1 MYILAFLIHWLVW
14 PPCWHGCQ
22 NKMQAAHALTLL
34 VLRPEHSGSSSVMVL
49 SMYNKRVIVFN
60 DDSTTFVIS
69 MSRNDGKWHGLSLIP
84 AWICNISIKPYT
96 TINPCVS
103 HWNVWINIWRNLSS
117 ETERGISTTER
128 RHDSEIIAPLLA
140 CRKGNQLLIELRL
153 LSPRTNNS
161 ELWCVTSVQRLY
173 L

>member
-49 SMYNKRVIVFN
+49 SMYNKRVIVFS
-60 DDSTTFVIS
+60 DDSTIFVIS

-103 HWNVWINIWRNLSS
+103 HWNVWINRWRKLSS
-117 ETERGISTTER
+117 ET
-128 RHDSEIIAPLLA
+128 A

-161 ELWCVTSVQRLY
+161 ELWCVTSVQRLH